1 MTFLLDHF
9 RSPAPEAEARRRFAV
24 WSLAALLGLL
34 PFWWMIGADLAAAA
48 LRPFVGLVL
57 GLFGL
62 SGVIDVLPDGDW
74 SVGTNLTA
82 SGQAVAYTVSRESV
96 RRLLLGVPLVVAFL
110 VAPPR
115 PTRLWRAL
123 LIALAVMAVLFAL
136 SLTGLV
142 WGQLAAQ
149 LDPDLASSGAP
160 AALALDQPPLHPIAA
175 QIALMTRYM
184 GLSILPLATA
194 AILWATLSPQ
204 AFSALV
210 ADMREIERPGE
221 HI

>member
-1 MTFLLDHF
+1 MTPLLDRF
-9 RSPAPEAEARRRFAV
+9 RSTSPEAEARRRFAV
-24 WSLAALLGLL
+24 WSLGTLLVLL
-34 PFWWMIGADLAAAA
+34 PIWWMIGADLAAAA
-48 LRPFVGLVL
+48 LRPFAGLVM
-57 GLFGL
+57 GVFGL
-62 SGVIDVLPDGDW
+62 SGVINVLPDGDW

-82 SGQAVAYTVSRESV
+82 GGQAVTYTVSQENL

-110 VAPPR
+110 IAPPR
-115 PTRLWRAL
+115 PPRLWRAL
-123 LIALAVMAVLFAL
+123 VIASGVMSIVFVL

-149 LDPDLASSGAP
+149 LDPDLASAGAP

-204 AFSALV
+204 AFGALV
-210 ADMREIERPGE
+210 ADMREVERSGPST
-221 HI
+221 